1 MSPFQLLPL
10 LALTA
15 VYIGCGREQG
25 LPAGDTG
32 ASGGLDPVQLTDTNF
47 QREVL
52 ESNVPVLVDMWAPW
66 CQPCIA
72 MKPTIRRV
80 AEELAGQAKVAELNV
95 DENPFIKEK
104 YKVDR
109 YPMLLIF
116 VDGVEV
122 KRVVGLKT
130 KEDLIEALRTATS
143 EESDTDEGRPL

>member
-1 MSPFQLLPL
+1 MRPLYLLPL
-10 LALTA
+10 LVFSA
-15 VYIGCGREQG
+15 VYAGCGRERG
-25 LPAGDTG
+25 LPTRDTG
-32 ASGGLDPVQLTDTNF
+32 TRGGVDPVQLTDTNF

-66 CQPCIA
+66 CQPCVA
-72 MKPTIRRV
+72 MKPTVRQL
-80 AEELAGQAKVAELNV
+80 AEELAGQVKVAELNI

-122 KRVVGLKT
+122 KRVVGLKS

-143 EESDTDEGRPL
+143 EELV

>member
-1 MSPFQLLPL
+1 MRALYLLPL
-10 LALTA
+10 LVLSA

-25 LPAGDTG
+25 MPTEDTRPL
-32 ASGGLDPVQLTDTNF
+32 GGVDPVQLTDTNF

-52 ESNVPVLVDMWAPW
+52 ESDVPVLVDMWAPW

-72 MKPTIRRV
+72 MKPTIRGL
-80 AEELAGQAKVAELNV
+80 AEELVGQVKVAELNV

-109 YPMLLIF
+109 YPMLLVF

-122 KRVVGLKT
+122 KRLIGLKS
-130 KEDLIEALRTATS
+130 KEELIEALRTATS
-143 EESDTDEGRPL
+143 EGSV